1 MAGLEPLRVDDELTL
16 RPEDLR
22 VRFARSGG
30 PGGQNVNKVE
40 TKVLLAFA
48 FESSGALSPDQRAR
62 IRERL
67 GRRVT
72 AQGEIQVHADR
83 FRSRERN
90 LEDARARLAE
100 VLANALARPTER
112 RPTKPTKSSG
122 RRRLEGKRRRSQLKH
137 ARRSRDE

>member
-22 VRFARSGG
+22 VSFARSGG

-48 FESSGALSPDQRAR
+48 FETSASLSPEQRAR
-62 IRERL
+62 IRDRL
-67 GRRVT
+67 ASRVT
-72 AQGEIQVHADR
+72 AQGKIQVHADR

-90 LEDARARLAE
+90 LDDARARLAE
-100 VLANALARPTER
+100 LLAKALARSTPR
-112 RPTKPTKSSG
+112 KPTKPTRSSR
-122 RRRLEGKRRRSQLKH
+122 RRRLEGKRL
-137 ARRSRDE
+137 RSRTKHDRRNRDE

>member
-16 RPEDLR
+16 RPEDLH
-22 VRFARSGG
+22 VSFARSGG

-40 TKVLLAFA
+40 TKVLLAFV
-48 FESSGALSPDQRAR
+48 FDSSASLSPEQRAR

-67 GRRVT
+67 ASRVT

-100 VLANALARPTER
+100 LLAKALARATPR
-112 RPTKPTKSSG
+112 KSTKPTKSSR
-122 RRRLEGKRRRSQLKH
+122 RRRLEGKRL
-137 ARRSRDE
+137 RSRIKHDRRNRDE